1 MKKIRTFYGSTFP
14 LLPNQEKE
22 IKDTVSIVSDK
33 LSIRN
38 PNRLEFLKDLQEF
51 LEKY

>member
-1 MKKIRTFYGSTFP
+1 MNKIRTFYGSALP
-14 LLPNQEKE
+14 LLPNQERE
-22 IKDTVSIVSDK
+22 IKETVSLVSDK

-38 PNRLEFLKDLQEF
+38 SNRLEFLKNLQEF